1 MNGDDGG
8 LRAGLAITD
17 PLKSWGLFRVLD
29 FEKSSFLAALEVKT
43 PAGGFTGLI
52 ASGFVGVLPVPAS
65 SSSEKSSFP
74 VAICVVFFGL
84 RGDFCTEALG

>member
-1 MNGDDGG
+1 MTEA
-8 LRAGLAITD
+8 LM
-17 PLKSWGLFRVLD
+17 PWVVE
-29 FEKSSFLAALEVKT
+29 FEKSNFFEAFAANM

-74 VAICVVFFGL
+74 AVICVDFLGL
-84 RGDFCTEALG
+84 RGDFCVAALG